1 MESNLNYYTIPN
13 SNLFNVEFR
22 FPKYYKGEN
31 NKFKNYLN
39 GINIIEEKRNNFKN
53 LKLMEKKDSSK
64 FYLSFFHS

>member
-31 NKFKNYLN
+31 NKFKNYLVEL
-39 GINIIEEKRNNFKN
+39 ILLKKRELI
-53 LKLMEKKDSSK
+53 LKI
-64 FYLSFFHS
+64 